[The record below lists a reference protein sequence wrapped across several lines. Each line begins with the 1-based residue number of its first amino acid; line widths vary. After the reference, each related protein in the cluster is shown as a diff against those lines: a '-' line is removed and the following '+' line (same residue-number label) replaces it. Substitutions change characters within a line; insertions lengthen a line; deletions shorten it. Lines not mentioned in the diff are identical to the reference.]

1 MDRLGIVE
9 AVEDSKND
17 ETFEDAAPV
26 TPGTLAELASATLE
40 MVETQGMHAHSPR
53 VIEVDQFQGG
63 ALRKSGSLHDQQTPQ
78 TTQPPQSQQPPQ
90 QPQSQQPQ
98 GQQPQQQVLP
108 QQPQGNMDLI
118 MLEASMENL
127 PESMDLER

>member
-40 MVETQGMHAHSPR
+40 MVETQGSLLVVVVVMPCTVWSPQ
-53 VIEVDQFQGG
+53 ELSD
-63 ALRKSGSLHDQQTPQ
+63 L
-78 TTQPPQSQQPPQ
+78 TT
-90 QPQSQQPQ
+90 
-98 GQQPQQQVLP
+98 L
-108 QQPQGNMDLI
+108 
-118 MLEASMENL
+118 
-127 PESMDLER
+127 